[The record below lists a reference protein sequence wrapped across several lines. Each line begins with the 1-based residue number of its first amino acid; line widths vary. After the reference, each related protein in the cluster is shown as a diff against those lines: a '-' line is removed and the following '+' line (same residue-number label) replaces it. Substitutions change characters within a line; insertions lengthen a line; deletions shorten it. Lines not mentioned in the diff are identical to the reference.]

1 MLNVHRMRVLREI
14 DAAGSIAGAA
24 QNLFMTASAVSQQ
37 MAVLEREVGTPVLER
52 SGRSVR
58 LTPAGERIVA
68 HTERVLA
75 VLEEAQADI
84 DEVAKGV
91 AGRLDTCAFPTAARA
106 LLVPALTRLR
116 EINPRLEVT
125 LVDLEPEDSIPALKT
140 GRLDLVLTYEFDHLP
155 EPEDPGVERHL
166 LMTEPMFVALP
177 ATHPRAAGP
186 VNIADLRDEQW
197 IVGRDGSTFL
207 EVQVRIANEAGFQP
221 KVDLQSNDY
230 QVILAAVAAGLG
242 VALAPP
248 MAFFAPNPG
257 VVTHLPADVEVMRR
271 IVAVIR
277 RGSGRSPAIAAAL
290 HALRQAAG
298 MWESAHGEAGRAAMP

>member
-1 MLNVHRMRVLREI
+1 MLNVQRMRVLREI
-14 DAAGSIAGAA
+14 AAAGSIARAA
-24 QNLFMTASAVSQQ
+24 RGLFMTPSAVSQQ
-37 MAVLEREVGTPVLER
+37 MSVLEREVGTPVLER

-58 LTPAGERIVA
+58 LTPAGERLVA

-91 AGRLDTCAFPTAARA
+91 AGKLNTCAFPTAARA

-116 EINPRLEVT
+116 EINPRLQVT
-125 LVDLEPEDSIPALKT
+125 LTDLEPEESIPALKA
-140 GRLDLVLTYEFDHLP
+140 GLLDLVLTYEFDHLP
-155 EPEDPGVERHL
+155 EPEDPGVERHQ

-177 ATHPRAAGP
+177 AAHPHARGP
-186 VNIADLRDEQW
+186 VNISDLKDEQW

-207 EVQVRIANEAGFQP
+207 EVQIRVANEAGFQP

-248 MAFFAPNPG
+248 LAFFAPNPG
-257 VVTHLPADVEVMRR
+257 VVMHLPNDLEVMRR

-290 HALRQAAG
+290 HALRESAG
-298 MWESAHGEAGRAAMP
+298 MWSAAHGDIGARDTP